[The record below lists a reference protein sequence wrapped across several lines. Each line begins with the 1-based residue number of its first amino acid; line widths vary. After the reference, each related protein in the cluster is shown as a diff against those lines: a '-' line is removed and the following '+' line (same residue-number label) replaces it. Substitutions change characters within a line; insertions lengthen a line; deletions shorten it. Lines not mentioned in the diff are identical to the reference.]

1 MRERIGHLASEDERE
16 RIGHLAREDGAEDV
30 SLFRQSSHHNYNV

>member
-30 SLFRQSSHHNYNV
+30 SLFRQSLHHNYNV